1 MIITEFN
8 QSTFPLEQ
16 MNSGRINAEELKAFT
31 TAVVNDLEALAAILN
46 NDISPILRT
55 LPEATDV
62 NPRVG
67 NFDGTNIY
75 LDSNASKDKDKGV
88 FFDTISQR
96 PMTIY
101 EVLIFF
107 LRIIADLNNGLKEGV
122 TIGNIASPIVINAGS
137 TYSVSWPYLDG
148 LFDYQLQVLNNNMI
162 YKAANITVGIDTV
175 TKEIKITNNN
185 NTNISIFGVIWHP
198 VYTF

>member
-1 MIITEFN
+1 MNITEFN

-31 TAVVNDLEALAAILN
+31 TAVVNDLESLANILN
-46 NDISPILRT
+46 TDISPILRS
-55 LPEATDV
+55 LPETIDI
-62 NPRVG
+62 NPRIG

-75 LDSNASKDKDKGV
+75 LDTNATNEKDKGI
-88 FFDTISQR
+88 FYDFINQR

-101 EVLIFF
+101 EVFIFF

-122 TIGNIASPIVINAGS
+122 TIGNIASPITISAGS
-137 TYSVSWPYLDG
+137 TYSISWPYLDG
-148 LFDYQLQVLNNNMI
+148 LFDYQLQVLSNNMI
-162 YKAANITVGIDTV
+162 YKATNITVGIDTT

-185 NTNISIFGVIWHP
+185 SANISVFGVIWHP